1 MIRLCKQFLFISVL
15 FFCFLPTFFA
25 QSDYTYLDIDLP
37 NVQAQNIL
45 LYNLKEN
52 KIIYEQNSEEQIS
65 IASLTKIMTALVAI
79 ETFDNLEEI
88 VTVPSGA
95 FYNITGYAEAGF
107 HVGDRVTIKDLI
119 YGTLLPSGA
128 EAAQALAIL
137 ASKNLS
143 SFVEKMNEKANS
155 LGMLATSYEN
165 PVGRDNEKNYS
176 TLDDLATLLLY
187 ALENPTFYE
196 IYTTRHYITLNQLEF
211 DSTLVFPSQK
221 YNLNIDFILGSKS
234 GYTSK
239 AGLCLSSIAEYH
251 GTKYLLITAG
261 SNYENGFPNHIV
273 DSLAIYNYFF
283 ENFSYQPILKKDDI
297 IYTLEIK
304 DGFSK
309 IYEIKSDEDIS
320 LYLKNDSELE
330 YIYNGLDSLT
340 YKVKTGDKLGEIA
353 VKNKGTTLYTYDVFL
368 HEEIS
373 YKYTKFIVLSAFLV
387 LLFLVIYLICK
398 KKKNKRKKKIKKWLT
413 NTVGGGGII

>member
-221 YNLNIDFILGSKS
+221 YNL
-234 GYTSK
+234 
-239 AGLCLSSIAEYH
+239 
-251 GTKYLLITAG
+251 
-261 SNYENGFPNHIV
+261 
-273 DSLAIYNYFF
+273 
-283 ENFSYQPILKKDDI
+283 
-297 IYTLEIK
+297 
-304 DGFSK
+304 K
-309 IYEIKSDEDIS
+309 I
-320 LYLKNDSELE
+320 
-330 YIYNGLDSLT
+330 GRAH
-340 YKVKTGDKLGEIA
+340 V
-353 VKNKGTTLYTYDVFL
+353 
-368 HEEIS
+368 
-373 YKYTKFIVLSAFLV
+373 
-387 LLFLVIYLICK
+387 
-398 KKKNKRKKKIKKWLT
+398 
-413 NTVGGGGII
+413 

>member
-413 NTVGGGGII
+413 NTVGGGG